1 MSLRF
6 ELGDADAPRGHAILY
21 ARLSGPG
28 ERYVATYCVTLPIA
42 FSLGKYLPP
51 MFAGQLPLDALGEGA
66 EMSAMPIPP
75 MLEEVGSYETLRQMA
90 EARGDDLCDI
100 GTLLITDDSQR
111 MAFAAEA
118 SAEYGQRYARY
129 QTRWPTPRANRGQTP
144 SPSSSAASSASASGS
159 AGSSLNDL
167 DPQMIV
173 ASALPERDRLGEMA
187 RLAGQ
192 ARYAMDGHD
201 ARVLEEVSGQLRM
214 LASTLPEKYRAEQL
228 AEAAIRPDETGARLA
243 ELYLQRAYRLL
254 DEDYISIPP
263 IEQKIRDLR
272 EESGA

>member
-21 ARLSGPG
+21 ARLSGAG

-51 MFAGQLPLDALGEGA
+51 MFAGQLPAEALGEGV
-66 EMSAMPIPP
+66 EMAAMPIPP
-75 MLEEVGSYETLRQMA
+75 MLEEAESYETLRQMA
-90 EARGDDLCDI
+90 ERRGDDLCDI

-118 SAEYGQRYARY
+118 SAEYGRSYAQY
-129 QTRWPTPRANRGQTP
+129 QARWPNPEV
-144 SPSSSAASSASASGS
+144 SAAQTATPTPGAAPQRGP
-159 AGSSLNDL
+159 SLDEL
-167 DPQMIV
+167 DTKMIV

-201 ARVLEEVSGQLRM
+201 TRLLEEVSGQLRT
-214 LASTLPEKYRAEQL
+214 LASTLPEKYRADQL
-228 AEAAIRPDETGARLA
+228 VEAAIRPDDTGARLA

-254 DEDYISIPP
+254 DEDYINIPP
-263 IEQKIRDLR
+263 IEQQIRDLR
-272 EESGA
+272 EQSGA

>member
-21 ARLSGPG
+21 ARLSGAG
-28 ERYVATYCVTLPIA
+28 ERYVATYCVTLPIS

-51 MFAGQLPLDALGEGA
+51 MFSSQIPSEALGEEAGV
-66 EMSAMPIPP
+66 SAMPIPP
-75 MLEEVGSYETLRQMA
+75 MLEEVASFDELRQLA
-90 EARGDDLCDI
+90 ERRNDDLCDI

-118 SAEYGQRYARY
+118 SAEYGRVYAQY
-129 QTRWPTPRANRGQTP
+129 HADWPDVAAPA
-144 SPSSSAASSASASGS
+144 SPTSGASNVSGSSSP
-159 AGSSLNDL
+159 LDDL
-167 DPQMIV
+167 DPQVIA
-173 ASALPERDRLGEMA
+173 ASVLPERDRIGEMA

-201 ARVLEEVSGQLRM
+201 ERLLKEVSGQLQM
-214 LASTLPEKYRAEQL
+214 LASTLPEKYRATLL
-228 AEAAIRPDETGARLA
+228 AEAAVRPDQTNERLA

-254 DEDYISIPP
+254 DEDYINIPP
-263 IEQKIRDLR
+263 IEQQIRELR
-272 EESGA
+272 ESSGA

>member
-28 ERYVATYCVTLPIA
+28 ERYVATYCVTLPIS

-51 MFAGQLPLDALGEGA
+51 MFSGQLPAEALNEGA

-75 MLEEVGSYETLRQMA
+75 MLEEVESYDALRQMA

-100 GTLLITDDSQR
+100 GTLLFSDDTQR
-111 MAFAAEA
+111 MVFAAEA
-118 SAEYGQRYARY
+118 CAEYGRAYAEFQR
-129 QTRWPTPRANRGQTP
+129 RWATI
-144 SPSSSAASSASASGS
+144 SPVGRSSAASGS
-159 AGSSLNDL
+159 APSSANSGPL
-167 DPQMIV
+167 DDMDPEMII
-173 ASALPERDRLGEMA
+173 ASALPERDRLGEIA

-192 ARYAMDGHD
+192 ARYAIDGHD
-201 ARVLEEVSGQLRM
+201 TRLLTEVSGQLRM

-228 AEAAIRPDETGARLA
+228 VEAAIQPNEVGAHLA
-243 ELYLQRAYRLL
+243 QLYIQRAYRLL
-254 DEDYISIPP
+254 DEDYINIPP
-263 IEQKIRDLR
+263 IEQQIRELR
-272 EESGA
+272 EQSGA

>member
-51 MFAGQLPLDALGEGA
+51 MFAGQFPAEALGEGA
-66 EMSAMPIPP
+66 EMAAMPIPP
-75 MLEEVGSYETLRQMA
+75 MLEEAESYEALRQMA
-90 EARGDDLCDI
+90 ERRGDDLCDI

-118 SAEYGQRYARY
+118 SAEYGRSYA
-129 QTRWPTPRANRGQTP
+129 QFQARWPKPQAGAA
-144 SPSSSAASSASASGS
+144 SAATSGS
-159 AGSSLNDL
+159 AGASSAAQSGSSLDEL
-167 DPQMIV
+167 DTKMIV
-173 ASALPERDRLGEMA
+173 ASALPERDRLGELA

-201 ARVLEEVSGQLRM
+201 TRLLEEVSGQMRM
-214 LASTLPEKYRAEQL
+214 LASTLPEKYRADQL
-228 AEAAIRPDETGARLA
+228 VEAAIRPDDTGARLA

-254 DEDYISIPP
+254 DEDYINIPP
-263 IEQKIRDLR
+263 IEQQIRELR
-272 EESGA
+272 EQSGA

>member
-28 ERYVATYCVTLPIA
+28 ERYVATYCVTLPIS

-51 MFAGQLPLDALGEGA
+51 MFSGQLPAEALNEGA

-75 MLEEVGSYETLRQMA
+75 MLEEVESYDALRQMA

-100 GTLLITDDSQR
+100 GTLLISDDTQR
-111 MAFAAEA
+111 MVFAAEA
-118 SAEYGQRYARY
+118 CAEYGRAYAEFQR
-129 QTRWPTPRANRGQTP
+129 RWATT
-144 SPSSSAASSASASGS
+144 SPGGRSSSTASGS
-159 AGSSLNDL
+159 APSSANSGPL
-167 DPQMIV
+167 DDMDPEMIV
-173 ASALPERDRLGEMA
+173 ASALPERDRLGEIA

-192 ARYAMDGHD
+192 ARYAIDGHD
-201 ARVLEEVSGQLRM
+201 TRLLTEVSEQLRM

-228 AEAAIRPDETGARLA
+228 VEAAIQPNEVGAHLA
-243 ELYLQRAYRLL
+243 QLYIQRAYRLL
-254 DEDYISIPP
+254 DEDYINIPP
-263 IEQKIRDLR
+263 IEQQIRELR
-272 EESGA
+272 DQSGA

>member
-28 ERYVATYCVTLPIA
+28 ERYVATYCVTLPIS

-51 MFAGQLPLDALGEGA
+51 MFSGQLPAEALNEGA

-75 MLEEVGSYETLRQMA
+75 MLEEVESYDALRQMA

-100 GTLLITDDSQR
+100 GTLLISDDTQR
-111 MAFAAEA
+111 MVFAAEA
-118 SAEYGQRYARY
+118 CAEYGRAYAEFQR
-129 QTRWPTPRANRGQTP
+129 RWATT
-144 SPSSSAASSASASGS
+144 SPGGRSSAASGSAPASANSGP
-159 AGSSLNDL
+159 LEDM
-167 DPQMIV
+167 DPEMIV
-173 ASALPERDRLGEMA
+173 ASALPERDRLGEIA

-192 ARYAMDGHD
+192 ARYAIDGHD
-201 ARVLEEVSGQLRM
+201 TRLLTEVSGQLRM

-228 AEAAIRPDETGARLA
+228 VEAAIQPNEVGAHLA
-243 ELYLQRAYRLL
+243 QLYIQRAYRLL
-254 DEDYISIPP
+254 DEDYINIPP
-263 IEQKIRDLR
+263 IEQQIRELR
-272 EESGA
+272 EQSGA

>member
-28 ERYVATYCVTLPIA
+28 DHYVATYCVVLPIS

-51 MFAGQLPLDALGEGA
+51 MFAGQLPADALGDGA

-75 MLEEVGSYETLRQMA
+75 MLEEVESFEALEQMA
-90 EARGDDLCDI
+90 DRRGDDLCDI
-100 GTLLITDDSQR
+100 GTLLISDDSQR
-111 MAFAAEA
+111 MVFAAEA
-118 SAEYGQRYARY
+118 SAEYGRSYAQY
-129 QTRWPTPRANRGQTP
+129 QARWPSTSARATRPANAPAREEADR
-144 SPSSSAASSASASGS
+144 SAHSSS
-159 AGSSLNDL
+159 LDDL

-187 RLAGQ
+187 RLTGQ

-201 ARVLEEVSGQLRM
+201 SRLLEQVGDQLH
-214 LASTLPEKYRAEQL
+214 LIASTLPEKYRADQL
-228 AEAAIRPDETGARLA
+228 AEVAVRPDQTGARLA

-254 DEDYISIPP
+254 DEDYINIPP
-263 IEQKIRDLR
+263 IEQQIRELR
-272 EESGA
+272 EQSGA

>member
-6 ELGDADAPRGHAILY
+6 ELGNADAPRGHAILY

-28 ERYVATYCVTLPIA
+28 ERYVATYCVTLPIS

-51 MFAGQLPLDALGEGA
+51 MFAGQLPADALGDGA
-66 EMSAMPIPP
+66 AMSAMPIPP
-75 MLEEVGSYETLRQMA
+75 MLEEVESFELLRQMA
-90 EARGDDLCDI
+90 EERGDDLCDI

-111 MAFAAEA
+111 MVFAAEA
-118 SAEYGQRYARY
+118 SAEYGRSYAEF
-129 QTRWPTPRANRGQTP
+129 QARWPTPSTSGGQSANATGGATRGR
-144 SPSSSAASSASASGS
+144 ASG
-159 AGSSLNDL
+159 ASLDDL

-192 ARYAMDGHD
+192 ARYALDGHD
-201 ARVLEEVSGQLRM
+201 TRVLDEVSGQLRM
-214 LASTLPEKYRAEQL
+214 LAGTLPEKYRAEQL

-243 ELYLQRAYRLL
+243 QLYLQRAYRLL
-254 DEDYISIPP
+254 DEDYINIPP
-263 IEQKIRDLR
+263 IEQQIRELR
-272 EESGA
+272 EQSGA

>member
-51 MFAGQLPLDALGEGA
+51 MFSGQLPAEALGEGA

-75 MLEEVGSYETLRQMA
+75 MLEEVESYEMVRQLA

-100 GTLLITDDSQR
+100 GTLLITDDTQR
-111 MAFAAEA
+111 MMFAAEA
-118 SAEYGQRYARY
+118 CAEYGRSYAEYHQRW
-129 QTRWPTPRANRGQTP
+129 TR
-144 SPSSSAASSASASGS
+144 SAASGRGSSVTVSGPAGAGAGSAS
-159 AGSSLNDL
+159 L
-167 DPQMIV
+167 DDMDPEMIV
-173 ASALPERDRLGEMA
+173 ASALPERDRLGEIA

-192 ARYAMDGHD
+192 ARYAIDGHD
-201 ARVLEEVSGQLRM
+201 TRLLNEVSGQLRM
-214 LASTLPEKYRAEQL
+214 LASTLPEKYRADQL
-228 AEAAIRPDETGARLA
+228 VEAAIQPNETGARLA
-243 ELYLQRAYRLL
+243 QLYIQRAYRLL
-254 DEDYISIPP
+254 DEDYINIPP
-263 IEQKIRDLR
+263 IEQQIRELR
-272 EESGA
+272 EQSGA